1 MQNSFYFENLSLEE
15 HKNKSNEVY
24 FDCVKRQ
31 GQNFVVRFEEIK
43 KEKSYDQIK
52 GIHKLCELLAPRFT
66 ESYGVK
72 FNLEDAKTH
81 VKWQFDYLRPCT
93 DSEAL
98 AVAIEQRE
106 LKKSYG
112 EKMTIKEF
120 NILVDSVKQALKKP
134 KSFADATLEEM
145 QELITKIEAL
155 ADKMGWHEVKLTSK
169 YMMDLVEFYNNK
181 GA

>member
-1 MQNSFYFENLSLEE
+1 MT
-15 HKNKSNEVY
+15 
-24 FDCVKRQ
+24 R
-31 GQNFVVRFEEIK
+31 
-43 KEKSYDQIK
+43 IK

-72 FNLEDAKTH
+72 FNLDDAKTH

-120 NILVDSVKQALKKP
+120 NNLVDSVKQVLKKP

-155 ADKMGWHEVKLTSK
+155 TDKMGWHEVKLTSK
-169 YMMDLVEFYNNK
+169 YMTDLVEFYNNK
-181 GA
+181 EK